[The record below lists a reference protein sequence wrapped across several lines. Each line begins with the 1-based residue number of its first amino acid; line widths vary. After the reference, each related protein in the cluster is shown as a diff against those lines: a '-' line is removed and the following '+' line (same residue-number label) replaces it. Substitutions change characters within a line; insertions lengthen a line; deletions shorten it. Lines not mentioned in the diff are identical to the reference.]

1 MGEAKEHELDW
12 WVVGLKIRVV
22 YFASAREA
30 TATQRET
37 FTIPD
42 AASTSDL
49 AKEMIKRHPALDRM
63 LDSVRFSVNLEVV
76 EGRRSLHDGD
86 EVGVLPPLAGG

>member
-12 WVVGLKIRVV
+12 WVAGLKIKVI

-30 TATQRET
+30 TSTQRET
-37 FTIPD
+37 FTLP
-42 AASTSDL
+42 AGAGTAELASD
-49 AKEMIKRHPALDRM
+49 MIKRHPGLDRV
-63 LDSVRFSVNLEVV
+63 LGSSRFSVNLEVV
-76 EGRRSLHDGD
+76 EGRRGLRDGD